1 MGLNYVATK
10 ITELSKN
17 GKAYEGQFRVDS
29 GAIVC
34 MAPTDQLQAVGIQPE
49 GKEAYELAN
58 GQPVEYEFG
67 FARVSFNGYETV
79 CKVIFG
85 PPKSEP
91 LLGVT
96 ALESVGMVLDPVSK
110 TLRKLP
116 AMPLKCLLSGES

>member
-1 MGLNYVATK
+1 MGLTYVATK
-10 ITELSKN
+10 ITNLAKN
-17 GKAYEGQFRVDS
+17 GKAYEGKFLVDS

-34 MAPTDQLQAVGIQPE
+34 MVPAEHLHALGIQPE
-49 GKEAYELAN
+49 GKDLYELAN
-58 GQPVEYEFG
+58 GEPVEYEFG

-85 PPKSEP
+85 PPESEP

-110 TLRKLP
+110 TLKKSP
-116 AMPLKCLLSGES
+116 TMPLKSV

>member
-1 MGLNYVATK
+1 MGLTYVKTK
-10 ITELSKN
+10 ITNLIKN
-17 GKAYEGQFRVDS
+17 GKAYEAEFLADS

-91 LLGVT
+91 LLGVP
-96 ALESVGMVLDPVSK
+96 ALESVGVVLAPVSK
-110 TLRKLP
+110 TLKKLP
-116 AMPLKCLLSGES
+116 AMPLKSLHNKK